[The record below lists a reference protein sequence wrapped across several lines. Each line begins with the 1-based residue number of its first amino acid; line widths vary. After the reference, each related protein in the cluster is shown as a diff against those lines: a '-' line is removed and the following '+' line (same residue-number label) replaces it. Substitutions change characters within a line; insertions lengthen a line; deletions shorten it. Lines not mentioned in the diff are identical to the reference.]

1 MYQSGNPRVQIKYR
15 HKEERSPESLFCL
28 CLKYVARNLDIVCK
42 DTPAGYTLHEGLALP
57 SEICEPFIEAYQNNG
72 GEIFDCFAHLFE
84 DVTKTNLRS
93 VNIRNSSITDDGL
106 EYLLRHDLEELI
118 LTNCQNLSHKTYI
131 NIFKHAV
138 NLRSLTIG
146 PNVQITPYN
155 KLSNCSLTLDDVPI
169 IIHRKAPNL
178 KHLVLRAIA
187 ESPFS
192 SDNIFLGVM
201 LDKLLQLRVLDLS
214 YCLGVGSLRYLC
226 KLNSLHT
233 LILFDVPHL
242 QDSSDAILNICT
254 LTSLVVLDISQTESY
269 PEQGVYKDENKTLAL
284 IVKCLPNLMSLDISG
299 TNLAGKG
306 TAEQSLCES
315 FSDKKSDIPGLESR
329 VDNPLEFLGL
339 YHTMHNACRR
349 HDIPAKIISGDA
361 NEYQIFNAAASCMD
375 KPKLLQNILNDLY
388 HLLRYDQCTQI
399 DQALDIVLEA
409 LTRYVKE
416 KLIQI
421 SGSATL
427 FYIVKN
433 KDRPLLLNDVTVK
446 RRIITTLLTG
456 MDFHNYDETMMRNGC
471 LTLCQLRIPQDVMFE
486 FKRLVQMLLHI
497 VSTSDHEGF
506 VQRIG
511 IYLLNSVACQVN
523 NKQKNELGDAGAI
536 KKMMAIIKDRLHR
549 RVCDDVL
556 EVAWSTMWNVTDE
569 APTNCKRFLD
579 GNGMKYFIGCLTTF
593 PDKNELMRNM
603 MGLLGN
609 VAEVKELRPR
619 LMQSHFIKVFS
630 DLLFSSQDGIE
641 VSYNAAGVIAHLASD
656 GYKAWIIK
664 NPPRCKVLDRMT
676 KAIQNWNLDA
686 DRNINYRSFEPILQL
701 AQVRHTPQCA
711 HWAAWALANL
721 TKVYPEKY
729 CSIVIGEGGL
739 RIMHEL
745 LEEDAQIDQNS
756 EPGVIHSLA
765 QTVINQCMIFMKN
778 TVEASSQLDQ

>member
-1 MYQSGNPRVQIKYR
+1 MYQTDHRRIPIKFR
-15 HKEERSPESLFCL
+15 HKEKRVPESLFCL
-28 CLKYVARNLDIVCK
+28 CLKYVASHLDLLCK
-42 DTPAGYTLHEGLALP
+42 ETLEGYTLHEGLALP
-57 SEICEPFIEAYQNNG
+57 SEICEPFIETYQNNG
-72 GEIFDCFAHLFE
+72 NEIYDCFAHLFE

-93 VNIRNSSITDDGL
+93 VHIRNSSITDDGL
-106 EYLLRHDLEELI
+106 EYLLRHDLYELT
-118 LTNCQNLSHKTYI
+118 LTNCHYLTHKTYK
-131 NIFKHAV
+131 NIFKHAN

-155 KLSNCSLTLDDVPI
+155 KLTNCSLSLDDVPI
-169 IIHRKAPNL
+169 RINKKAPNL

-187 ESPFS
+187 ESPYS

-226 KLNSLHT
+226 KLTNLHT

-242 QDSSDAILNICT
+242 QDNEAILHICT
-254 LTSLVVLDISQTESY
+254 LQSLVVLDISQTESY

-284 IVKCLPNLMSLDISG
+284 IVKSLPNLMSLDISG

-306 TAEQSLCES
+306 TAEHPVGESLS
-315 FSDKKSDIPGLESR
+315 GKQSDIPGLESR

-361 NEYQIFNAAASCMD
+361 TEEQIFNAAASCMD

-433 KDRPLLLNDVTVK
+433 KERPLLLNDITVK
-446 RRIITTLLTG
+446 RRIISTLLTG

-497 VSTSDHEGF
+497 VSTSDQEGF

-579 GNGMKYFIGCLTTF
+579 GNGMKYFLGCLTTF

-619 LMQSHFIKVFS
+619 LMQGHFLKVFS
-630 DLLFSSQDGIE
+630 DLLFSTQDGIE

-656 GYKAWIIK
+656 GKKAWIVK
-664 NPPRCKVLDRMT
+664 TPPREKVLERMT
-676 KAIQNWNLDA
+676 QAIQNWNLDA

-701 AQVRHTPQCA
+701 AQVRHTPQCS

-729 CSIVIGEGGL
+729 CSIVIAEGGL
-739 RIMHEL
+739 RIMEEL
-745 LEEDAQIDQNS
+745 LDDNDSMISQ
-756 EPGVIHSLA
+756 PGVIHSLA
-765 QTVINQCMIFMKN
+765 QTVINQCLMYMKT
-778 TVEASSQLDQ
+778 TVDETAQ